1 MKFQNSSK
9 MPMLQIFT
17 PKLLYSFFIALLILF
32 FVIVYAS
39 LPPRDFPQGKIIS
52 IKSGQY
58 LSQVSEILE
67 KENVIKSK
75 FLFKTFVTLLSS
87 RRQIIATDY
96 LFDKPQSAL
105 RVAHRVIKG
114 DQELPKKKVTIFEG
128 MTVRQIGTTI
138 KKAIP
143 DFDVETFLVL
153 AKPYEGY
160 MFPDTYFFYDNISA
174 ESVVSQL
181 RSTFTDKIK
190 TQLLAIQAFGK
201 PLEDVVK
208 MASIVEKEATKMEDR
223 KIIAGILWKRIEIN
237 MPLQVDPPFYYT
249 LGKDSASL
257 TRADLSSDS
266 AYNTYIHKGLP
277 PTPIG
282 NPGLS
287 SIEATINPI
296 KTKYLFYLSD
306 KKGNMHYAV
315 DHEGHVANKAKYL
328 R

>member
-1 MKFQNSSK
+1 

-17 PKLLYSFFIALLILF
+17 PKLLYSFFIALIILF

-39 LPPRDFPQGKIIS
+39 LPPRDFPQEKIIS

-75 FLFKTFVTLLSS
+75 FLFKAFVTLLSS

-105 RVAHRVIKG
+105 RVAYRIVRG
-114 DQELPKKKVTIFEG
+114 EQELPKKKVTIFEG
-128 MTVRQIGTTI
+128 MTIKQIGTTI

-201 PLEDVVK
+201 PLEDVIK
-208 MASIVEKEATKMEDR
+208 MASIVEKEATKIEDR
-223 KIIAGILWKRIEIN
+223 KIIAGILWRRIEIN

-257 TRADLSSDS
+257 TRADLTSDS
-266 AYNTYIHKGLP
+266 AYNTYVHKGLP

-287 SIEATINPI
+287 SIEATINPT

-315 DHEGHVANKAKYL
+315 DHDGHVENKAKYL

>member
-17 PKLLYSFFIALLILF
+17 PKLLYSFFIALIILF

-39 LPPRDFPQGKIIS
+39 LPPRDFPQEKIIS

-105 RVAHRVIKG
+105 RVAYRIVRG
-114 DQELPKKKVTIFEG
+114 EQELPKKKVTIFEG
-128 MTVRQIGTTI
+128 MTIKQIGTTI

-208 MASIVEKEATKMEDR
+208 MASIVEKEATKIEDR
-223 KIIAGILWKRIEIN
+223 KIIAGILWRRIEIN

-266 AYNTYIHKGLP
+266 AYNTYVHKGLP

-287 SIEATINPI
+287 SIEATINPT

-315 DHEGHVANKAKYL
+315 DHDGHVENKAKYL